1 MLAHL
6 HVKNLALIEEIE
18 VEFGPGLNILTGE
31 TGAGKSILLGSMQL
45 ILGSKISRNMIREN
59 APYGLVELLFQVE
72 NPKAEEALKALD
84 ILPEEGQ
91 VLLSRKIMDGRS
103 INKINGE
110 TCTVGQ
116 MKAAASC
123 LLDIH
128 GQHEHQSLLYPEKQ
142 LEILDAYGK
151 ERVLPVKEKV
161 KAAYQAYRKAL
172 LALQALDMDEEQR
185 NREKAFLEFEIE
197 EIESAHLTVGED
209 EELEKLYRKLSNG
222 KRIVEA
228 LQMVHG
234 MTGYDGENGAGE
246 IIGSALRELSR
257 VTEYDPDLENME
269 ASLQEID
276 ALVNDF
282 NREISSYLD
291 DLTFDDETFF
301 ETEQRLDLL
310 NGLKAKY
317 GQQIEGILAYQQ
329 KQQQKLDQL
338 LGFEENLQAAKEQVA
353 KAENILERASAD
365 LSKIRQ
371 EYSRQLAEKV
381 MDGLRDLNFLDVK
394 FDIQFQRK
402 SSYTEK
408 GFDEVEYVIST
419 NPGEALKPLGQIV
432 SGGELSRI
440 MLALKAILADRD
452 QIETLIFDEID
463 TGISGRTAQKVS
475 EKMAVIGRHHQVLCI
490 THLPQIASMADTH
503 FEIEKHVKDSGT
515 ITEIHPLYGDACLR
529 ELARLLGGAEIT
541 QAVLEN
547 AREMKELAQI
557 HKNTKFRG

>member
-1 MLAHL
+1 MLVHL

-45 ILGSKISRNMIREN
+45 ILGSKISKSMIREN
-59 APYGLVELLFQVE
+59 ADHALVELLFQVE
-72 NPKAEEALKALD
+72 NPRAEEALRALD
-84 ILPEEGQ
+84 IFPEDGQ

-103 INKINGE
+103 ISKINGE
-110 TCTVGQ
+110 TCTVSQ

-151 ERVLPVKEKV
+151 ERIWPKKEKV
-161 KAAYQAYRKAL
+161 KAAYQEYRKCQKAL
-172 LALQALDMDEEQR
+172 KELDMDEEQR
-185 NREKAFLEFEIE
+185 NREKAFLEFEIQ
-197 EIESAHLTVGED
+197 EIENAHLTAGED

-222 KRIVEA
+222 KKIVEA
-228 LQMVHG
+228 LQSVHG
-234 MTGYDGENGAGE
+234 MTGYDEEGGAGE
-246 IIGSALRELSR
+246 MIGSALRELGR
-257 VTEYDPDLENME
+257 VAEYDVELEGME
-269 ASLQEID
+269 SSLQEID
-276 ALVNDF
+276 ALMNDF

-301 ETEQRLDLL
+301 ETEQRLDLI
-310 NGLKAKY
+310 NNLKAKY
-317 GQQIEGILAYQQ
+317 GQRIEGILAYQQ
-329 KQQQKLDQL
+329 KQKEKLENL
-338 LGFEENLQAAKEQVA
+338 VRFEERFQEAADQV
-353 KAENILERASAD
+353 KKSEKILEKASHD
-365 LSKIRQ
+365 LCLIRK
-371 EYSRQLAEKV
+371 EYSKQLAENV
-381 MDGLRDLNFLDVK
+381 IEGLKDLNFLDVN
-394 FDIQFQRK
+394 FDIQFHRK
-402 SSYTEK
+402 ASYTDH

-419 NPGEALKPLGQIV
+419 NPGETLKSLGKIV

-452 QIETLIFDEID
+452 EIETLIFDEID

-490 THLPQIASMADTH
+490 THLPQIAAMADTH
-503 FEIEKHVKDSGT
+503 FEIEKHLKEGET
-515 ITEIHPLYGDACLR
+515 ITEIHPLTGDHCLR

-547 AREMKELAQI
+547 AREMKELAQV
-557 HKNTKFRG
+557 HKNTRLK

>member
-1 MLAHL
+1 MLVHL

-59 APYGLVELLFQVE
+59 ADYALVELLFQVE
-72 NPKAEEALKALD
+72 NPKAREALCALD
-84 ILPEEGQ
+84 IIPEEGQ

-103 INKINGE
+103 ISKINGE
-110 TCTVGQ
+110 TCTVSQ

-142 LEILDAYGK
+142 LDILDSYGK
-151 ERVLPVKEKV
+151 ERILPEKEKV
-161 KAAYQAYRKAL
+161 KAAYQAYRKCL
-172 LALQALDMDEEQR
+172 RNLKELDIDEEQR
-185 NREKAFLEFEIE
+185 NREKAFLEFEIQ
-197 EIESAHLTVGED
+197 EIESAHLLPGED

-222 KRIVEA
+222 RKIVEA
-228 LQMVHG
+228 LQTVHG
-234 MTGYDGENGAGE
+234 LTGYDGANGAGE
-246 IIGSALRELSR
+246 LIGCALRELSR
-257 VTEYDPDLENME
+257 VTEYDSDLEGME
-269 ASLQEID
+269 SSLQEID

-291 DLTFDDETFF
+291 DLTFDDETFY
-301 ETEQRLDLL
+301 ETEQRLDLI

-329 KQQQKLDQL
+329 KQQEKL
-338 LGFEENLQAAKEQVA
+338 ENLIRYEERFQEAKENLA
-353 KAENILERASAD
+353 RSEKCLENASHD
-365 LSKIRQ
+365 LSVIRK
-371 EYSRQLAEKV
+371 EYSKQLAEKV
-381 MDGLRDLNFLDVK
+381 IEGLKDLNFLDVN
-394 FDIQFQRK
+394 FDIQFTRK
-402 SSYTEK
+402 SSYTDH
-408 GFDEVEYVIST
+408 GFDEVGYVIST
-419 NPGEALKPLGQIV
+419 NPGETLKPLGKIV

-490 THLPQIASMADTH
+490 THLPQIAAMADTH
-503 FEIEKHVKDSGT
+503 FEIEKHLRGTDT
-515 ITEIHPLYGDACLR
+515 ITEIHPLQGEDCLR

-547 AREMKELAQI
+547 AREMKELAQV
-557 HKNTKFRG
+557 HKNTRLK

>member
-1 MLAHL
+1 MLVHL

-45 ILGSKISRNMIREN
+45 ILGSKISKNMIREN
-59 APYGLVELLFQVE
+59 ADYALVELLFQVE
-72 NPKAEEALKALD
+72 NPRAEEALRALE
-84 ILPEEGQ
+84 IFPEEGQ

-103 INKINGE
+103 ISKINGE
-110 TCTVGQ
+110 TCTVTQ

-151 ERVLPVKEKV
+151 ERIWPEKEKV
-161 KAAYQAYRKAL
+161 KAAYQAYRKCRKAL
-172 LALQALDMDEEQR
+172 KELDIDEEQR
-185 NREKAFLEFEIE
+185 NREKAFLEFEIQ

-222 KRIVEA
+222 KKIVEA
-228 LQMVHG
+228 LQTVHE
-234 MTGYDGENGAGE
+234 MTGYDEEDGAGE
-246 IIGSALRELSR
+246 MIGNALRELGR
-257 VTEYDPDLENME
+257 VAEYDTELEGLE
-269 ASLQEID
+269 SALQEID
-276 ALVNDF
+276 GLVNDF

-291 DLTFDDETFF
+291 DLTFDDEAFF
-301 ETEQRLDLL
+301 ETEQRLDLI
-310 NGLKAKY
+310 NSLKAKY

-329 KQQQKLDQL
+329 KQQEKL
-338 LGFEENLQAAKEQVA
+338 ENLVRYEERFQEANEQV
-353 KAENILERASAD
+353 KKSEKILEKASHD
-365 LSKIRQ
+365 LFVIRK
-371 EYSRQLAEKV
+371 EYSKQLVESV
-381 MDGLRDLNFLDVK
+381 IDGLKELNFLDVN
-394 FDIQFQRK
+394 FDIQFSRK
-402 SSYTEK
+402 TSYTDH
-408 GFDEVEYVIST
+408 GFDDVEYVIST
-419 NPGEALKPLGQIV
+419 NPGETLKPLGKIV

-452 QIETLIFDEID
+452 EIETLIFDEID

-475 EKMAVIGRHHQVLCI
+475 EKMAVIGKHHQVLCI
-490 THLPQIASMADTH
+490 THLPQIAAMADTH
-503 FEIEKHVKDSGT
+503 FEIEKHLKEGET
-515 ITEIHPLYGDACLR
+515 ITEIHPLKGDDCLR

-547 AREMKELAQI
+547 AREMKELAQV
-557 HKNTKFRG
+557 HKNTRLK